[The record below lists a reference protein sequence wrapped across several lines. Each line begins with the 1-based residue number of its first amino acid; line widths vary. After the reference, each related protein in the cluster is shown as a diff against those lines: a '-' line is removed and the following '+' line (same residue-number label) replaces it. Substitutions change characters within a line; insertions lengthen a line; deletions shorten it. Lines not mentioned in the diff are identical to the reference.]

1 MKAMFAQVFGPLER
15 ALTCLVQTL
24 AVLFAL
30 AMVSSLLLGVFYRY
44 VVQSSLTWS
53 GEVAMLCFSWLTFL
67 TAALMVRENGHVRLE
82 FVMDAFPDRARAV
95 LNALIWL
102 AVVLVGIYMAWTGFQ
117 FILFTMGQK
126 SAAIRYPIWMRDS
139 SLGVGGVLIAIY
151 GLRNLFIE
159 AGAAPKSPKSAGIQ
173 GDVAGGSGKTL
184 LVDC

>member
-1 MKAMFAQVFGPLER
+1 MFAQVFGPLER

-30 AMVSSLLLGVFYRY
+30 AMVSSLLLGVFFRY

-82 FVMDAFPDRARAV
+82 FVRDAFPDRARAV

-102 AVVLVGIYMAWTGFQ
+102 DRKSTRLNSSHVAISYAVFCLKKKTTPQHSESSRVL
-117 FILFTMGQK
+117 QK
-126 SAAIRYPIWMRDS
+126 R
-139 SLGVGGVLIAIY
+139 L
-151 GLRNLFIE
+151 
-159 AGAAPKSPKSAGIQ
+159 
-173 GDVAGGSGKTL
+173 
-184 LVDC
+184 